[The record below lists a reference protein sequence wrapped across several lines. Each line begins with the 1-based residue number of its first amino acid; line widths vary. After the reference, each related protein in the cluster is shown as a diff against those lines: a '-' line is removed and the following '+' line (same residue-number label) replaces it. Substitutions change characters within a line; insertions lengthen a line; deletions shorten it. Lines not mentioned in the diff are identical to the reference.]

1 MGENAVN
8 KPVTGRDQYVVMD
21 RNAKAGVWTTLC
33 LPFDISKGRIEY
45 VFGKGSV
52 VQRFSG
58 VTTYGDGWTALNFS
72 PVDDIKAGTPYI
84 IKPALDVDV
93 PFSLPWRV
101 VNSDAP
107 QTVTHNGCSFTGV
120 YAPVDMIADGS
131 LMVMDDT
138 DGTVKPVTDA
148 DNMKALRAYFTLPA
162 GAKFAGLN
170 IEGET
175 NGISDIDYS
184 QKVSVSDVYSI
195 DGKLIGN
202 GIQPPRCLRSGVY
215 IQNGK
220 KVAVKTLE

>member
-1 MGENAVN
+1 
-8 KPVTGRDQYVVMD
+8 
-21 RNAKAGVWTTLC
+21 
-33 LPFDISKGRIEY
+33 
-45 VFGKGSV
+45 
-52 VQRFSG
+52 
-58 VTTYGDGWTALNFS
+58 
-72 PVDDIKAGTPYI
+72 
-84 IKPALDVDV
+84 
-93 PFSLPWRV
+93 
-101 VNSDAP
+101 
-107 QTVTHNGCSFTGV
+107 
-120 YAPVDMIADGS
+120 
-131 LMVMDDT
+131 MVMDDT

-148 DNMKALRAYFTLPA
+148 GNMKALRAYFTLPA

-202 GIQPPRCLRSGVY
+202 GIQPPIYLRSGVY